1 MRSKNS
7 IINAIVAMLMYII
20 TILASFLTQRIFIRT
35 LGNEYLGL
43 NGLFNN
49 ILSMLAV
56 VELGFGTAV
65 IYNLYKPIADNDE
78 KKINGLMNFYRKTY
92 NIIAIIIFI
101 LGICVLPFLSYI
113 VGEVSIKES
122 IKFLFVLSLIDVVAS
137 YLLTY
142 KRSILYANQKTYIV
156 NIVHIGYTI
165 LVNILEIIFLL
176 ETRNYVIY
184 LIIKIIFRI
193 LENIVITLLANKMYP
208 FIKNG
213 SKEKLDKETKS
224 GIMKK
229 VKGLLFHKIGGTVV
243 FSTDNIIISKF
254 FGVVTVGFYSNYYM
268 IINSVTNLL
277 GQIFSSIVASIGNL
291 LLEEDKEKNYRIYR
305 NFLLVNSWL
314 YMFCGACLL
323 CLMEPFISLWIG
335 EWYILE
341 YGVLVVL
348 VTNFYVQGMRK
359 TCSTFKEAAGIFYED
374 RYVSLI
380 EAFLNIVASIILIK
394 YFGLIGVFL
403 GTILSTCI
411 IYLYSFPKFVYKKL
425 FDRSYIQYILEILK
439 YFVITFITIFIT
451 AYLTK
456 VTDIGTSNFTELI
469 KNLIICIIVPNLI
482 YLGIF
487 YKTNEFKYFKEIL
500 TGFISSRKEG

>member
-7 IINAIVAMLMYII
+7 IINAIAAMVMYIV

-65 IYNLYKPIADNDE
+65 IYNLYKPIADKDE
-78 KKINGLMNFYRKTY
+78 KKINALMNFYRKTY
-92 NIIAIIIFI
+92 NAISIVIFV
-101 LGICVLPFLSYI
+101 LGICILPFLENI
-113 VGEVSIKES
+113 VGKVSIKEN
-122 IKFLFVLSLIDVVAS
+122 IKFLFILALIDVVVS

-193 LENIVITLLANKMYP
+193 LENIIITIIANKIYP
-208 FIKNG
+208 FIKKG
-213 SKEKLDKETKS
+213 KKEKLDKRTKNE
-224 GIMKK
+224 IMKK
-229 VKGLLFHKIGGTVV
+229 VKGLLFHKIGGTIV

-254 FGVVTVGFYSNYYM
+254 LGVVTVGFYSNYYM
-268 IINSVTNLL
+268 IINAITSLL
-277 GQIFSSIVASIGNL
+277 GQVFSSIVASIGNL
-291 LLEEDKEKNYRIYR
+291 LLENDKEKHYRIYK

-323 CLMEPFISLWIG
+323 CLMEPFIALWIG
-335 EWYILE
+335 EWYVLE
-341 YGVLVVL
+341 YGVLIVL
-348 VTNFYVQGMRK
+348 VINFYIQGMRK

-374 RYVSLI
+374 RFVPVF
-380 EAFLNIVASIILIK
+380 EALLNIVASILLIK
-394 YFGLIGVFL
+394 KFGLMGVFL
-403 GTILSTCI
+403 GTILSTSV

-425 FDRSYIQYILEILK
+425 FDRTYIQYILETLK
-439 YFVITFITIFIT
+439 YFGITFVTVFIT
-451 AYLTK
+451 AYITK
-456 VTDIGTSNFTELI
+456 IIDVGVSNFTELI
-469 KNLIICIIVPNLI
+469 KNMIICIILPNLI
-482 YLGIF
+482 YLVIF
-487 YKTNEFKYFKEIL
+487 YNTDEFKYFKEIF
-500 TGFISSRKEG
+500 TRFIKYNKET